1 MTPIIRLKKM
11 SRKKTERVGE
21 TRYNAQGL
29 RMRIIKYNGNKDVV
43 IRFLE
48 TGEDRHVS
56 YIRFK
61 RGNIYANLFDYPVG
75 NECTFTQAKWL
86 TVGIVALIAVML
98 AGLLIYP
105 AL

>member
-1 MTPIIRLKKM
+1 M

-48 TGEDRHVS
+48 TGEERHVS
-56 YIRFK
+56 YLRFR
-61 RGNIYANLFDYPVG
+61 RGNIVANLLDHPVG
-75 NECTFTQAKWL
+75 SECTFTQAKWV
-86 TVGIVALIAVML
+86 TVALTGLAILAI
-98 AGLLIYP
+98 AGLIYF

>member
-1 MTPIIRLKKM
+1 M
-11 SRKKTERVGE
+11 SRMKIERVGE

-43 IRFLE
+43 VRFLE
-48 TGEDRHVS
+48 TGEERRVS
-56 YIRFK
+56 YLRFK
-61 RGNIYANLFDYPVG
+61 KGNIIANLMDHPIG
-75 NECTFTQAKWL
+75 NECTFTQAKWI
-86 TVGIVALIAVML
+86 VAGIVTLIAVML

>member
-1 MTPIIRLKKM
+1 MMTPIIRRKKM

-48 TGEDRHVS
+48 TGEERHVS
-56 YIRFK
+56 YMRC
-61 RGNIYANLFDYPVG
+61 NIYANLFDYPVG

>member
-1 MTPIIRLKKM
+1 M

-48 TGEDRHVS
+48 TGEERRVS
-56 YIRFK
+56 YLRFK
-61 RGNIYANLFDYPVG
+61 KGNIVANLLDHPVG
-75 NECTFTQAKWL
+75 NECTFTQAKCL
-86 TVGIVALIAVML
+86 TVAMTLLAALTIV
-98 AGLLIYP
+98 GLIYY